1 MKMED
6 IAADTGLHTSTVSRA
21 VNGKYLRYNRKLTEL
36 RRFFTTALPAGEAQ
50 SISAVSLKARIRAL
64 IAAESPAKPLSDAR
78 LEALLAAEGVQVAR
92 RTVAKYREQLRILPA
107 HLRRRSK

>member
-36 RRFFTTALPAGEAQ
+36 RRFFTTALPAAGDT
-50 SISAVSLKARIRAL
+50 SVSPETIKARIREY

-78 LEALLAAEGVQVAR
+78 LESLLAADGMPIAR
-92 RTVAKYREQLRILPA
+92 RTIAKYREQLKILPA
-107 HLRRRSK
+107 HLRRRG